1 MGKIENNTEWIS
13 KSAINGLLMIRGG
26 FFFYFRRGGNGCTVI
41 YNVRSRG
48 DTLSLRLCA
57 IAVNLVPKDSI
68 CFLV

>member
-1 MGKIENNTEWIS
+1 MDLKERNKWTLNYKRKI
-13 KSAINGLLMIRGG
+13 L
-26 FFFYFRRGGNGCTVI
+26 FYFRRGGSGCTVI

-57 IAVNLVPKDSI
+57 IAVNLAAKRF